1 MNLYLLDT
9 NICIHFLKGQ
19 YSLVE
24 RIKNVGP
31 YACYISEITIAELL
45 FGVENSSESQRQK
58 NRKNVQEFLILFQ
71 GERSISEIV
80 FMNMLVKN
88 QI

>member
-1 MNLYLLDT
+1 MTVQGYSVMNLYLLYT

-19 YSLVE
+19 YSLME

-31 YACYISEITIAELL
+31 PACYISEITIAELL

-58 NRKNVQEFLILFQ
+58 NRKMFRNF
-71 GERSISEIV
+71 
-80 FMNMLVKN
+80 
-88 QI
+88 